1 MHLESMSV
9 PLSYH
14 LFILLAVMPSHL
26 TVIKIYD
33 SECAWLS
40 CRAALECLKAEGG
53 TALASQGATKADSSS
68 HYWGDYGVI
77 TNHLPVRINSL

>member
-1 MHLESMSV
+1 MSV
-9 PLSYH
+9 PISDY

-33 SECAWLS
+33 SEWAWLRW
-40 CRAALECLKAEGG
+40 RAASESLKAEGG
-53 TALASQGATKADSSS
+53 IALASRGATKADSSS

-77 TNHLPVRINSL
+77 TNHLPVQINSL